1 MVCAV
6 MEGITFQG
14 PRGGPDPVEEGFQTL
29 LENGGKAP
37 GRRTSEP
44 RSRDPLG
51 SGCCHDYLQTARPII
66 LSFFL
71 SLSPRLVIE
80 HLLRAMLCPR
90 NCAALETL
98 TLSWC
103 LVGEVGSKGQEVN
116 M

>member
-1 MVCAV
+1 MSLGAGTPWGVDAV
-6 MEGITFQG
+6 I
-14 PRGGPDPVEEGFQTL
+14 
-29 LENGGKAP
+29 
-37 GRRTSEP
+37 
-44 RSRDPLG
+44 
-51 SGCCHDYLQTARPII
+51 DYLQTTRPII

>member
-1 MVCAV
+1 
-6 MEGITFQG
+6 MEGRHQAEG
-14 PRGGPDPVEEGFQTL
+14 PV
-29 LENGGKAP
+29 
-37 GRRTSEP
+37 S
-44 RSRDPLG
+44 LG
-51 SGCCHDYLQTARPII
+51 AGTPWGVDAVIDYLQTTRPII